1 MTPSVFPP
9 CRLVITGASG
19 FVGRSLVA
27 RANAAG
33 HSLVALSR
41 SEGSLPRGYE
51 DEAALERACAGADA
65 VLHLAARAH
74 RGGTD
79 ADFECNVRA
88 TRAVAAAARAA
99 GVRRV
104 VLLSSIG
111 VNGNVTR
118 GRPFDETDAPAPV
131 EPYARSKLRCEQ
143 ELQSLLAGSATEWV
157 LARPPL
163 VYGPHAPGNFD
174 RLVRAVARGLPLPVA
189 TVRNRRTLVGLDNL
203 CDALLLC
210 ATHPGAARQ
219 LFLLADHEDVST
231 PDIVRCIAR
240 GLARP
245 PRLWGAPPGLLKLAA
260 RAAGRPRV
268 AESLCDSLQV
278 DAAKARRV
286 LGWVPAER
294 TPDGLV
300 RAAAA
305 WRLA

>member
-1 MTPSVFPP
+1 MTSSVSPP
-9 CRLVITGASG
+9 LRLVITGASG
-19 FVGRSLVA
+19 FIGRTLVA

-41 SEGSLPRGYE
+41 SEGSLPGGYE
-51 DEAALERACAGADA
+51 DEAALARACAGADA

-74 RGGTD
+74 RGGND
-79 ADFECNVRA
+79 ADFDCNVRVA
-88 TRAVAAAARAA
+88 RAVAAAARTA

-118 GRPFDETDAPAPV
+118 DKPFDEGDAPAPV

-143 ELQSLLAGSATEWV
+143 EVQEILAGTPTEWV
-157 LARPPL
+157 IARPPL

-189 TVRNRRTLVGLDNL
+189 SVRNRRTLVGLDNL

-210 ATHPGAARQ
+210 ATHAGAASQ
-219 LFLLADHEDVST
+219 LFLLADEEDVST
-231 PDIVRCIAR
+231 PEIVRWIAR
-240 GLARP
+240 GLARSPRVWAMP
-245 PRLWGAPPGLLKLAA
+245 PRLLKLAA
-260 RAAGRPRV
+260 RLAGRPRI

-278 DAAKARRV
+278 DAGKARRV
-286 LGWVPAER
+286 LGWTPAVR
-294 TPDGLV
+294 TPDGLMQ
-300 RAAAA
+300 AAAA
-305 WRLA
+305 WRLG

>member
-1 MTPSVFPP
+1 MTLPALPP
-9 CRLVITGASG
+9 VRLVITGASG
-19 FVGRSLVA
+19 FIGRALVA

-41 SEGSLPRGYE
+41 SAGSLPGGYE
-51 DEAALERACAGADA
+51 DVDALTRACAGADA

-79 ADFECNVRA
+79 ADFDCNVRA
-88 TRAVAAAARAA
+88 ARAVAAAARAT
-99 GVRRV
+99 GVRRL

-118 GRPFDETDAPAPV
+118 AKPFDEGDAPAPV

-143 ELQSLLAGSATEWV
+143 EVRSLLEGSQTEWV

-163 VYGPHAPGNFD
+163 VYGPQAPGNFE

-189 TVRNRRTLVGLDNL
+189 SVRNRRTLVGVDNL

-210 ATHPGAARQ
+210 ATHPAAAGQ
-219 LFLLADHEDVST
+219 LFLLADSEHVST
-231 PDIVRCIAR
+231 PEIVRCIAR

-245 PRLWGAPPGLLKLAA
+245 PRLWGAPPGLLRLGA
-260 RAAGRPRV
+260 RLAGRPRI

-286 LGWVPAER
+286 LGWTPAVR
-294 TPDGLV
+294 TTDGLMQ
-300 RAAAA
+300 AAAA